1 MDYDRLGKR
10 GPEVIRSDR
19 NFEHFSQRSPWEC
32 CEKSYFASFSDLW
45 NVYGECENFAVLKG
59 HTGAVME
66 LHFSLDGR

>member
-1 MDYDRLGKR
+1 MDYDRLVKR
-10 GPEVIRSDR
+10 GPKVIRSDIY
-19 NFEHFSQRSPWEC
+19 FEHFSQRSPLES
-32 CEKSYFASFSDLW
+32 CEESYFASFSDLW

>member
-1 MDYDRLGKR
+1 MIFWAREVLKSL
-10 GPEVIRSDR
+10 EVIIY
-19 NFEHFSQRSPWEC
+19 FEHFSQRSPLES
-32 CEKSYFASFSDLW
+32 CEESYFASFSDLW

>member
-1 MDYDRLGKR
+1 MDYDCLGKR
-10 GPEVIRSDR
+10 GPEVIRSDIY
-19 NFEHFSQRSPWEC
+19 FEHFSQRSPLESC
-32 CEKSYFASFSDLW
+32 KESYFASFSDLW